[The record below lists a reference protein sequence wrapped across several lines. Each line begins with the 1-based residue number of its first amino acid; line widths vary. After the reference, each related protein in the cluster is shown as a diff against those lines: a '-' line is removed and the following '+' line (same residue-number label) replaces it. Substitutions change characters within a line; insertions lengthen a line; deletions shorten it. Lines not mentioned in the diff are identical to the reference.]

1 VPAVVSDYDPVPDHL
16 IAPTQ
21 AVKFTLTGAPLLSAV
36 LISVNDVV
44 IYFDETARGG
54 YTVVRTSLGGSS
66 YRYEVSPPIAWP
78 YAAQLTFGVFSDS
91 AARWTLWV
99 DEDPTCFVGPPNSFE
114 QSLLLPYD
122 HWDSTLRSTDQLRT
136 LLLDL
141 AIDRPQVNRA
151 VRWLFLRAHSN
162 DLAPVLRTLVPTP
175 TSIEAAVHLCR
186 QRSNLV
192 IDTALRGKP
201 GLLTAVIGELQ
212 TLGLPAMHADLL
224 RRYDIDD
231 PNLRVPMS
239 CLAVCLAKV
248 LETGGLAG

>member
-1 VPAVVSDYDPVPDHL
+1 V
-16 IAPTQ
+16 APTQ

-36 LISVNDVV
+36 LISVNDVI
-44 IYFDETARGG
+44 IYLDEAARSG
-54 YTVVRTSLGGSS
+54 YTVTRTSLGGSS
-66 YRYEVSPPIAWP
+66 YRYEILPPVAWP
-78 YAAQLTFGVFSDS
+78 YDAQLNVNVFSD
-91 AARWTLWV
+91 AATRWTLWV
-99 DEDPTCFVGPPNSFE
+99 DEDPTCFVGPLNSFE

-122 HWDSTLRSTDQLRT
+122 HCDSTLRSTDQLRT

-175 TSIEAAVHLCR
+175 TTSEATVRLCR

-192 IDTALRGKP
+192 VDTTLRGKA
-201 GLLTAVIGELQ
+201 GLLRAVIGELQ
-212 TLGLPAMHADLL
+212 TLGLPTMHADLL
-224 RRYDIDD
+224 HRYNIDD

-248 LETGGLAG
+248 LETGVLAG